1 LILPLPPLC
10 RPARIDTVAR
20 HNPKAAM
27 PAPDTKTTLW
37 ALLLGNLVI
46 GTGVLLPAGMLTA
59 FMADFAVDAGLAGQ
73 LMLAGGLVVGI
84 GAPLLAGWT
93 SRIDRRHLLSFAL
106 ALYAAGHVGATLTTD
121 FTALLVLRAIT
132 VIGAAIFTPQAA
144 ATVGLIVPAAGRAGA
159 IAFIFIGW
167 SLASVA
173 GIPLGSLL
181 GDAIGWQST
190 YFGLAALSAA
200 TAAIVWRTVPQG
212 LVTPR
217 IDLAAW
223 GRVFRNPVLLIVLC
237 VTLLSMAGQFTLFTY
252 LSPILKGPYGAS
264 ANAVAIT
271 FLIVG
276 GLGVVGNFIGARVAG
291 RLGVDLTIGIALGL
305 MAAGLVVIALG
316 YGNLAVFLLGGCLW
330 GFGGFA
336 SNSLQQSRLVALAP
350 SLASATVALNTSF
363 VYLGQS
369 LGSAAGGLLIRDFGA
384 AMPWAAVA
392 FLLAALGLSVIAA
405 KGVR

>member
-1 LILPLPPLC
+1 
-10 RPARIDTVAR
+10 
-20 HNPKAAM
+20 M
-27 PAPDTKTTLW
+27 APSETSAKTALW

-59 FMADFAVDAGLAGQ
+59 FMANFRVDAGRAGL
-73 LMLAGGLVVGI
+73 LMLVGGVVVGI

-93 SRIDRRHLLSFAL
+93 SRIDRRALLAFAL
-106 ALYAAGHVGATLTTD
+106 ALYAAGHIGATLTSD
-121 FTALLVLRAIT
+121 FTTLLILRGIT

-144 ATVGLIVPAAGRAGA
+144 ATVGLMVPAAQRGGA

-181 GDAIGWQST
+181 AEEIGWQRT
-190 YFGLAALSAA
+190 YTGLAALSATMA
-200 TAAIVWRTVPQG
+200 VIIWRTIPGG

-223 GRVFRNPVLLIVLC
+223 GRVLTNPVLLIVLA
-237 VTLLSMAGQFTLFTY
+237 VTLLSMSGQFTLFTY
-252 LSPILKGPYGAS
+252 LSPLLKGPYGGTAQ
-264 ANAVAIT
+264 AVSVT

-276 GLGVVGNFIGARVAG
+276 GLGVLGNFAGARIAG
-291 RLGVDLTIGIALGL
+291 SLGIDTTIAIALAL
-305 MAAGLVVIALG
+305 MAAGLAIIGFG
-316 YGNLAVFLLGGCLW
+316 YGNLTIFLIGGALW
-330 GFGGFA
+330 GLGGFA

-350 SLASATVALNTSF
+350 ALASATVALNTSV

-369 LGSAAGGLLIRDFGA
+369 LGSAAGGRLVDTHANL
-384 AMPWAAVA
+384 MPWAAAGFMVLA
-392 FLLAALGLSVIAA
+392 LLLSILAARLGPG
-405 KGVR
+405 KT

>member
-1 LILPLPPLC
+1 
-10 RPARIDTVAR
+10 
-20 HNPKAAM
+20 M
-27 PAPDTKTTLW
+27 PAPDIKTTLW

-59 FMADFAVDAGLAGQ
+59 FMADYTIDADRAGQ
-73 LMLAGGLVVGI
+73 LMVVGGLVVGI

-93 SRIDRRHLLSFAL
+93 SRIDRRHLLSLAL
-106 ALYAAGHVGATLTTD
+106 AIYAIGHFGATLTTD
-121 FTALLVLRAIT
+121 FTALLILRAIT

-181 GDAIGWQST
+181 AEAIGWQRT
-190 YFGLAALSAA
+190 FLGLAALSAA
-200 TAAIVWRTVPQG
+200 MAVISWRTVPPG
-212 LVTPR
+212 LVPPR

-223 GRVFRNPVLLIVLC
+223 GRVFRNPVLLLVLM

-252 LSPILKGPYGAS
+252 LSPVLKGPYGAS

-276 GLGVVGNFIGARVAG
+276 GLGVLGNFVGARVAG
-291 RLGVDLTIGIALGL
+291 RLGVERTIAIALGL
-305 MAAGLVVIALG
+305 MLAGLVVIAIG
-316 YGNLAVFLLGGCLW
+316 YGNLAVFLIGGCLW
-330 GFGGFA
+330 GLGSFA

-350 SLASATVALNTSF
+350 ALAAATVALNTSF

-369 LGSAAGGLLIRDFGA
+369 LGSAAGGQLVRDFGA
-384 AMPWAAVA
+384 AMPWAAAA
-392 FLLAALGLSVIAA
+392 FLLAALGLSVLAGKAA
-405 KGVR
+405 RDGD

>member
-1 LILPLPPLC
+1 MATSDAST
-10 RPARIDTVAR
+10 R
-20 HNPKAAM
+20 AA
-27 PAPDTKTTLW
+27 LW

-59 FMADFAVDAGLAGQ
+59 FMADFGVDAGRAGL
-73 LMLAGGLVVGI
+73 LMLVGGVIVGV

-93 SRIDRRHLLSFAL
+93 SQIDRRVLLSFAL
-106 ALYAAGHVGATLTTD
+106 ALYAVGHVGATLTSD

-144 ATVGLIVPAAGRAGA
+144 ATVGLMVPADRRGGA

-181 GDAIGWQST
+181 AEAIGWQHT
-190 YFGLAALSAA
+190 FTGLAALSATMA
-200 TAAIVWRTVPQG
+200 VIVWRSVPGG

-223 GRVFRNPVLLIVLC
+223 AKVLGNPVLLIVLC
-237 VTLLSMAGQFTLFTY
+237 VTLLSMSGQFTLFTY
-252 LSPILKGPYGAS
+252 LSPLLKGPYAAS
-264 ANAVAIT
+264 AQAVSVT

-276 GLGVVGNFIGARVAG
+276 GLGVLGNFVAARLAG
-291 RLGVDLTIGIALGL
+291 RLGIDTTIGIALAL
-305 MAAGLVVIALG
+305 MAAGLAIIGTG
-316 YGNLAVFLLGGCLW
+316 YGNLAVFLTGGALW
-330 GFGGFA
+330 GLGGFA

-350 SLASATVALNTSF
+350 VLASATVALNTSV

-369 LGSAAGGLLIRDFGA
+369 LGSAAGGRLIDA
-384 AMPWAAVA
+384 HAYLMPWAGAGFMVLA
-392 FLLAALGLSVIAA
+392 IGLSLLASRMARG
-405 KGVR
+405 